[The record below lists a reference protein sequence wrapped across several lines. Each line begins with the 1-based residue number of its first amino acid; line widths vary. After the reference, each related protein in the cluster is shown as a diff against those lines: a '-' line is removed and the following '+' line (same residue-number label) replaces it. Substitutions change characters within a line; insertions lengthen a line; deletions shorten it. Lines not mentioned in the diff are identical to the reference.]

1 DSSSDEEDEGEQKQS
16 TQRGQDGQAQQEGDK
31 KEGKEAGNGK
41 GEESN
46 ADGEEGSSGEEGR
59 GRKDGEGKGGGSG
72 ERAAG
77 AGEEGGRG
85 GRPTG
90 RDPFD
95 EDATDL
101 MAARA
106 LGRPKSITLDSS
118 LWEVEALQRH
128 YCPAV
133 SRFVASLEKD
143 LSERSSTVELN
154 VADFSATSYGTIM
167 ADELGRRV
175 KTVPLAFFERTP
187 TTLFP
192 TSSSSPS
199 ASAIPQF
206 GSFPGWKLF

>member
-1 DSSSDEEDEGEQKQS
+1 
-16 TQRGQDGQAQQEGDK
+16 
-31 KEGKEAGNGK
+31 
-41 GEESN
+41 
-46 ADGEEGSSGEEGR
+46 
-59 GRKDGEGKGGGSG
+59 
-72 ERAAG
+72 
-77 AGEEGGRG
+77 
-85 GRPTG
+85 
-90 RDPFD
+90 
-95 EDATDL
+95 
-101 MAARA
+101 MACLPLSR
-106 LGRPKSITLDSS
+106 LSPIPSPSPLPLLPCHG
-118 LWEVEALQRH
+118 
-128 YCPAV
+128 